1 MQLVEIDTEPA
12 PLTFLVTGVPGAG
25 KTTVSRELAQ
35 RFLRAA
41 HVAADALGTMI
52 LAGRVPPRAP
62 SEDASP
68 GEDAS
73 DASPRE
79 NASPGAEAEYEGDR
93 QLLLRARNASLLC
106 DSFCRAGFTP
116 ILDDVI
122 VRKLQLDFYMRHLR
136 SRPVVL
142 VVLAPRREVILAREP
157 GRAAHRRGLVEE
169 WLFLEDSLRS
179 DLAGVGVWIDTSAQT
194 PRQSADAILD
204 AVGEAARDRSSAGR
218 IHW

>member
-25 KTTVSRELAQ
+25 KTTVSRELAR

-41 HVAADALGTMI
+41 HIAADALGTMI

-62 SEDASP
+62 SED
-68 GEDAS
+68 
-73 DASPRE
+73 
-79 NASPGAEAEYEGDR
+79 ASPGAEAEYEGDR

-179 DLAGVGVWIDTSAQT
+179 DLAGVGLWIDTSAQT